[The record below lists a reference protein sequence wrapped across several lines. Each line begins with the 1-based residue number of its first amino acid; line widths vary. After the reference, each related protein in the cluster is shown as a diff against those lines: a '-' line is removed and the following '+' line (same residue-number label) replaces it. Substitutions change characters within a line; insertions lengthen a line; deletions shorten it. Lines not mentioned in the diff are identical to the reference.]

1 MQGRQFIC
9 SLASAM
15 SMEFGL
21 LLIRLIKNT
30 LYGGEIRLIAM
41 SSASPITTAA
51 LIWQVSNLL
60 YRNAMNFNIEIV
72 QRPKTYVT
80 GFCVGRSQD
89 DLKAAILRNK
99 KVTLDISFY
108 TKTSLNVSLNI
119 EDISFRCS
127 YVPAGCENL
136 KFHTTPGHNM
146 WTSGNYEANY
156 FKILKRQK
164 WNEFKKYGM
173 ALIDSLRLDTKETI
187 TLRFLID
194 EDIMEKMGI
203 VEGTQTGFFHH
214 FKND

>member
-1 MQGRQFIC
+1 
-9 SLASAM
+9 
-15 SMEFGL
+15 
-21 LLIRLIKNT
+21 
-30 LYGGEIRLIAM
+30 
-41 SSASPITTAA
+41 
-51 LIWQVSNLL
+51 
-60 YRNAMNFNIEIV
+60 
-72 QRPKTYVT
+72 
-80 GFCVGRSQD
+80 
-89 DLKAAILRNK
+89 
-99 KVTLDISFY
+99 
-108 TKTSLNVSLNI
+108 
-119 EDISFRCS
+119 
-127 YVPAGCENL
+127 
-136 KFHTTPGHNM
+136 M

>member
-1 MQGRQFIC
+1 
-9 SLASAM
+9 
-15 SMEFGL
+15 
-21 LLIRLIKNT
+21 
-30 LYGGEIRLIAM
+30 
-41 SSASPITTAA
+41 
-51 LIWQVSNLL
+51 
-60 YRNAMNFNIEIV
+60 MNFNIEIV

-203 VEGTQTGFFHH
+203 VEGTQKGFFHH

>member
-1 MQGRQFIC
+1 MSDEIKPWEPYIPEYV
-9 SLASAM
+9 SLYYVGYNDSLDNN
-15 SMEFGL
+15 SKL
-21 LLIRLIKNT
+21 LRKC
-30 LYGGEIRLIAM
+30 
-41 SSASPITTAA
+41 IT
-51 LIWQVSNLL
+51 
-60 YRNAMNFNIEIV
+60 
-72 QRPKTYVT
+72 
-80 GFCVGRSQD
+80 D